1 MSPSRGR
8 SALRWGTALVV
19 CVFAAA
25 MLNEFVVRRYRERR
39 PRAGETTL
47 RDVQSSGVLTDN
59 KQHETSGVVAPRS
72 TPGLLWSLDDSGND
86 AELFRFDST
95 GTSKGRVR
103 IDGADNRD
111 WESLS
116 VGPCPEGECLYVG
129 DVGDNDAKHPWVR
142 IYRVAITA
150 AADTATHLPI
160 AASLLVR
167 YEEGARDVEGM
178 YVAPD
183 TNLWLVSKRPE
194 RDSVQKRWRPSRL
207 WRVPPAAW
215 GMGSVTVPRADSL
228 PIVPNRETSRAW
240 VTDAALG
247 TFGNMSRLAVLTY
260 GAVWVFEA
268 DTRTGWPGRPLGRCA
283 LSPMSGRYAEAVT
296 WLPDGRL
303 LILAEGKHARLVTAH
318 CP

>member
-1 MSPSRGR
+1 MAVLAAG
-8 SALRWGTALVV
+8 ALVV
-19 CVFAAA
+19 VA
-25 MLNEFVVRRYRERR
+25 LSEYVPQLKERR
-39 PRAGETTL
+39 PQAGETAL
-47 RDVQSSGVLTDN
+47 SNVQSPGVLTDD

-86 AELFRFDST
+86 AELFRFTAT
-95 GTSKGRVR
+95 GVSRGRVR

-111 WESLS
+111 WEALS
-116 VGPCPEGECLYVG
+116 VGPCPEGECFYIG

-167 YEEGARDVEGM
+167 YDAGARDVEAM

-183 TNLWLVSKRPE
+183 TSLWLVSKRPE
-194 RDSVQKRWRPSRL
+194 RDSTQQHWRPSRL
-207 WRVPPAAW
+207 WRVPPTAW
-215 GMGSVTVPRADSL
+215 GMGSVTVQRIDSL
-228 PIVPNRETSRAW
+228 PIVPDRENSRRW
-240 VTDAALG
+240 VTDASLG
-247 TFGNMSRLAVLTY
+247 RINGDSTRLAVLTY

-268 DTRTGWPGRPLGRCA
+268 DAVTGWPGRLLGRCA
-283 LSPMSGRYAEAVT
+283 LSRMSGRYAEAVT
-296 WLPDGRL
+296 WLPDGQL
-303 LILAEGKHARLVTAH
+303 LILAEGARARLVTGR